1 MNSQKQRP
9 SLLAKI
15 LGIYTVKIVANGVK
29 KSVDLI
35 VMENLMYDV
44 SISRTYDLKGAV
56 LFFSSLLPFSLFARL
71 SSLVSV
77 SFSSFQPLTLIP
89 AGIASRIAKPKAG
102 SESGE
107 GTGWDGDWLTG
118 AFFSR
123 PSLPAFLPSSA
134 L

>member
-77 SFSSFQPLTLIP
+77 SFSSFQP